1 MTEDWVAVAT
11 AINQR
16 MIKLRVSQY
25 SLIKR
30 SGLSKQIVYELQHNS
45 TQRRR
50 SPRTL
55 EALSVALEWHPHHL
69 AAVLEHRT
77 PPEVGDPVVTFV
89 MPNYDVPGR
98 LATLESLLREISDRL
113 NRIEA
118 STTKLD
124 QLSTVY
130 RGCNSCA
137 QNPTPPAQAPPGIGN
152 GDDPATHED
161 DGTAVTDQTEV
172 TIPGDVR
179 SSLVV
184 GRR

>member
-1 MTEDWVAVAT
+1 MTEDWVAVAK
-11 AINQR
+11 AIKQR
-16 MIKLRVSQY
+16 MIELGVSQY

-69 AAVLEHRT
+69 AAVLEHRG

-98 LATLESLLREISDRL
+98 LATIESVLREISVRL
-113 NRIEA
+113 GQIEA

-124 QLSTVY
+124 QLSAVCRDCY
-130 RGCNSCA
+130 SCA
-137 QNPTPPAQAPPGIGN
+137 QSPTPSVQAPPSTGM
-152 GDDPATHED
+152 
-161 DGTAVTDQTEV
+161 EV
-172 TIPGDVR
+172 TLAMMSR
-179 SSLVV
+179 QRTTTRESL
-184 GRR
+184 